1 MPRGNYGPNN
11 EPDNDDDDNDGRGFN
26 NPNISVSVKFKNK
39 IRNNNYEFI
48 VTIEPER
55 LFEEEELSFDSSPSS
70 PIRQGELYKQYKV
83 KRNLYEFQELFNY
96 LETKNPHDTQI
107 RQFDYNQMF

>member
-11 EPDNDDDDNDGRGFN
+11 EPDNDNDNEDGRGFN

-55 LFEEEELSFDSSPSS
+55 LIEEEVTSPSSPST
-70 PIRQGELYKQYKV
+70 PIRQGEFYKQYKV

-107 RQFDYNQMF
+107 R

>member
-1 MPRGNYGPNN
+1 MQRHNN
-11 EPDNDDDDNDGRGFN
+11 NNDDEPDFNENRGFN

-55 LFEEEELSFDSSPSS
+55 LIDDVASSPSNPS
-70 PIRQGELYKQYKV
+70 TPIRQNENDIYKQYKV
-83 KRNLYEFQELFNY
+83 KRNLYEF
-96 LETKNPHDTQI
+96 
-107 RQFDYNQMF
+107 

>member
-1 MPRGNYGPNN
+1 MLAFLGLVSISGLQMYNSSINNTDAKRNWVSNRGSFGIEFQVDEERGIPFMPRGNSGPND
-11 EPDNDDDDNDGRGFN
+11 EPDNDNDDENGRGFN

-55 LFEEEELSFDSSPSS
+55 
-70 PIRQGELYKQYKV
+70 I
-83 KRNLYEFQELFNY
+83 
-96 LETKNPHDTQI
+96 
-107 RQFDYNQMF
+107 

>member
-1 MPRGNYGPNN
+1 MQRGNHGPND
-11 EPDNDDDDNDGRGFN
+11 EPDNNDDNEDGRGFN

-55 LFEEEELSFDSSPSS
+55 PVDEDASSPLSPSS
-70 PIRQGELYKQYKV
+70 PIR
-83 KRNLYEFQELFNY
+83 
-96 LETKNPHDTQI
+96 
-107 RQFDYNQMF
+107 